1 MMIGNNVKKNVQKQE
16 YQYLFMHILIMINIS
31 ILIITV
37 TGSMVKEKLLAIIK
51 SVKNPATIPEIK
63 SIGPGIKAVKAI
75 NSPSNNWMM
84 PPFNDIAIHLPTA
97 QYEPKPKITNKV
109 LTNAVVLQYLIER
122 KRYILISF
130 LAFINNKL
138 SVINTKKN

>member
-1 MMIGNNVKKNVQKQE
+1 MIGNNAKKNAQKQE
-16 YQYLFMHILIMINIS
+16 YQCLVMNILIMINIK

-37 TGSMVKEKLLAIIK
+37 AGNMIKEKLLAIIK

-75 NSPSNNWMM
+75 NKPSNNWII
-84 PPFNDIAIHLPTA
+84 PPFNDIAIHFPIT
-97 QYEPKPKITNKV
+97 QYETKPKIANKV
-109 LTNAVVLQYLIER
+109 LSNAVVLQYLMER

-130 LAFINNKL
+130 LKFNN
-138 SVINTKKN
+138 